1 MTTLWNCFICGGDF
15 PAGHSHSQG
24 CTHSWLDRPESDT
37 HECLICGVEGSG
49 PAPVAQ
55 CDCVVGICSED
66 GECCEAHDCRAM
78 NVPPGGGD
86 D

>member
-1 MTTLWNCFICGGDF
+1 MPECLHVWV
-15 PAGHSHSQG
+15 
-24 CTHSWLDRPESDT
+24 LDRPESDT
-37 HECLICGVEGSG
+37 WECLDCGTEGSG
-49 PAPVAQ
+49 PAPSIPPAAQ